1 MSTLSPPDLTADLKD
16 DQAESLPL
24 ASGAAAAGSSIPAGS
39 NLATRRHQIFPAL
52 TEAEMTRLRRFGEIG
67 RWNDGEL
74 LFASGEAGAGMFV
87 ILSGR
92 VAISRVARCG
102 SVVIIEQDPGQF
114 IAEIAQ
120 LSGRPALVDCRAIGE
135 VEAIVISS
143 PSLRALVVAEAE
155 LGERI
160 MRALILRRVELINS
174 GAGPTIVGPAGS
186 AGVVRLAGFLSR
198 NGQPHSVL
206 DSNSDSEA
214 SALMK
219 TYAERP
225 QDAPLVVCPGGEVWR
240 NPTEAELG
248 RCLGMLPEFDPAA
261 LVDVLIVGAGPAG
274 LAAAVYAASEGLS
287 VQVLEN
293 HAFGGQAGASSRI
306 ENYLGFPTGISGQ
319 ALAGRAFVQA
329 QKFGAQIAI
338 PAPAIRLHCES
349 YPLQVEL
356 SDGMRLSARSV
367 LIASGARYRRPDLAD
382 LADFEGRGVHYWA
395 SPIEGKLCHNE
406 EVILVGGGNSAGQ
419 AAVFLANHA
428 ARVHVLVRGTGLADS
443 MSSYLIERIKANP
456 KIELHTRTE
465 IVGLEGSAGSE
476 GLQGVRIRNR
486 DSGSEKA
493 YPVRRV
499 FLFIGADPNTDWL
512 GDCGV
517 EVDAKGFILTGAA
530 LPGERAA
537 QETSVAGVFAA
548 GDVRAGSVKR
558 CAAAVGEGSGVVAQ
572 LHAYLAR
579 QAEMA
584 PAG

>member
-1 MSTLSPPDLTADLKD
+1 MSILPPPDLSADLRD
-16 DQAESLPL
+16 DHAESLPL
-24 ASGAAAAGSSIPAGS
+24 TPAAAVDSS
-39 NLATRRHQIFPAL
+39 LATRRHQMFPAL
-52 TEAEMTRLRRFGEIG
+52 TAAEMTRLRRFGEVG
-67 RWNDGEL
+67 RWRDGEL
-74 LFASGEAGAGMFV
+74 LFAAGQAGAGMFV

-92 VAISRVARCG
+92 VAISRLARCG
-102 SVVIIEQDPGQF
+102 SVVIVEQDTGQF

-135 VEAIVISS
+135 VEAIAINS

-174 GAGPTIVGPAGS
+174 GAGGPTIVGPAGS
-186 AGVVRLAGFLSR
+186 AGVVRLAGFLAR

-240 NPTEAELG
+240 NPTEAEIG

-338 PAPAIRLHCES
+338 PAPAVRLHCDS

-356 SDGMRLSARSV
+356 GDGMRLSARSV
-367 LIASGARYRRPDLAD
+367 LIASGARYRRPGLPDLA
-382 LADFEGRGVHYWA
+382 AFEGRGVYYWA
-395 SPIEGKLCHNE
+395 SPIEGKLCLNE

-419 AAVFLANHA
+419 AAVFLASHA
-428 ARVHVLVRGTGLADS
+428 ARVRMLVRGAGLAAS
-443 MSSYLIERIKANP
+443 MSSYLIDRIKANP
-456 KIELHTRTE
+456 RIELHTRTE
-465 IVGLEGSAGSE
+465 IVGLEGCPDSGE
-476 GLQGVRIRNR
+476 LKGVRTRNR
-486 DSGSEKA
+486 DSGVEQA

-517 EVDAKGFILTGAA
+517 KVDSQGFILTGAA
-530 LPGERAA
+530 LPGQRGA

-572 LHAYLAR
+572 LHAYLAQSAEVAAR
-579 QAEMA
+579 Q
-584 PAG
+584 

>member
-1 MSTLSPPDLTADLKD
+1 MSTLPPPDMSADLKD
-16 DQAESLPL
+16 DHAESLPL
-24 ASGAAAAGSSIPAGS
+24 ASAGAAAFPSHPSSPD
-39 NLATRRHQIFPAL
+39 LASRRHQMFPAL
-52 TEAEMTRLRRFGEIG
+52 TEAEMTRLRRFGEVG

-74 LFASGEAGAGMFV
+74 LFASGQAGAGMFV

-102 SVVIIEQDPGQF
+102 SVVIVEQDPGQF

-120 LSGRPALVDCRAIGE
+120 LSGRPALVDCRAIGK

-160 MRALILRRVELINS
+160 MRALILRRVELINR

-214 SALMK
+214 SDLMK
-219 TYAERP
+219 TYAEHP

-248 RCLGMLPEFDPAA
+248 RCLGMLPEFDPEA

-338 PAPAIRLHCES
+338 PAPAMRLHCDT

-367 LIASGARYRRPDLAD
+367 LIASGARYRRPGLPDLA
-382 LADFEGRGVHYWA
+382 AFEGRGVYYWA
-395 SPIEGKLCHNE
+395 SPIEGKLCLNE

-428 ARVHVLVRGTGLADS
+428 ARVHMLVRGTGLAES

-465 IVGLEGSAGSE
+465 IVGLEGSAESE

-486 DSGSEKA
+486 DSGDEKA

-512 GDCGV
+512 ADCGV
-517 EVDAKGFILTGAA
+517 DVDAKGFILTGAA
-530 LPGERAA
+530 LAGERGA

-579 QAEMA
+579 QAETVA
-584 PAG
+584 VA